1 VCNPRTTYISFSS
14 HSFSVYVTL
23 IFVIFLF
30 SSSILIDLSAH
41 RQSPEDE
48 TDSQGGHIHSKT
60 VGVKW
65 NREEGDADISSAK
78 HRSDFV
84 GKVKNEK
91 TSRPSSSSSGSTGMR
106 SVVSAPD
113 FSELKMLHESAEKA
127 GVGRKR
133 AFQMVCFDLHF
144 YGRKNPFFF
153 MRNISFFYASQ
164 NS

>member
-1 VCNPRTTYISFSS
+1 M
-14 HSFSVYVTL
+14 
-23 IFVIFLF
+23 
-30 SSSILIDLSAH
+30 
-41 RQSPEDE
+41 
-48 TDSQGGHIHSKT
+48 KT

-65 NREEGDADISSAK
+65 NREEGDTDISSAK

-91 TSRPSSSSSGSTGMR
+91 SSRPSSSSSGATGMR

-133 AFQMVCFDLHF
+133 SFQMVEFDHHFHDHKIHFFSFENLHSLHD
-144 YGRKNPFFF
+144 YRK
-153 MRNISFFYASQ
+153 S
-164 NS
+164 